1 MMDFIWLMLLCA
13 AYFAGGYLYAM
24 RRMRK
29 QAEDLI
35 RAMLEKQ
42 PSAETVQTR
51 TAIVLNHEIINGVH
65 YFYKVD
71 DHAFVCQGSSLQEAA
86 AAYLKRESTHVGM
99 FKNSADNKMYY
110 FIDGKV
116 IAGSDKIVTL

>member
-1 MMDFIWLMLLCA
+1 MIDAIWLMLLCA
-13 AYFAGGYLYAM
+13 AYFVGGYLYAI
-24 RRMRK
+24 RKMRK

-35 RAMLEKQ
+35 RSVLEKQ
-42 PSAETVQTR
+42 QGAESLETR
-51 TAIVLNHEIINGVH
+51 TAIVLNHEIINGMH

-86 AAYLKRESTHVGM
+86 AAYSKRESTHVGI
-99 FKNSADNKMYY
+99 FKNSTDSKMYY

-116 IAGSDKIVTL
+116 IADSDKIITL